1 MLPSAALCIKY
12 RLGYTICI
20 CYVCIYFIICSFF
33 QICPLGARWTRWR
46 CQAWEL
52 HFVLILSQRENN
64 NNNNNNK
71 RRQKQTQNKLR
82 YNEVTCVCTGT
93 RGNRED
99 NNNVGVTPTA
109 TATLTSTA
117 TATRLHLNAGRS
129 RARHCACRAS
139 ERAWGHRKTT
149 KPTSDAGSDASRR
162 RRRILSQVFSHGGW
176 RGLKNVWMEK
186 PKEAWEESKNK
197 KERRVQ
203 RQLAMCLAKA
213 GQRRRRRWPRM
224 WMQWKTNIKI
234 DESTQHTAHTNGYW
248 PI

>member
-1 MLPSAALCIKY
+1 M
-12 RLGYTICI
+12 
-20 CYVCIYFIICSFF
+20 YVCIYFIICSFF

-64 NNNNNNK
+64 NNNKNNNK

-117 TATRLHLNAGRS
+117 TRLHLNAGRS
-129 RARHCACRAS
+129 RARHCACRVS